1 MTPVRIFFHK
11 TGRAKYISHLD
22 IYRCMQRAVKRS
34 GLPVWYTEGFNPHMY
49 LTFALPI
56 SLGYESICESMD
68 FKLTEP
74 VEFDQIVKR
83 LNNCLPPDLQAYS
96 AAEPVMKTEKIFWA
110 DYQIRLESEN
120 CLPEELAK
128 SLEASCETSPLM
140 VMKKT
145 KKGEK
150 EIDISPLFSCSKIQ
164 TESDGVTFRL
174 RTRAGNEVNL
184 NPSLVIQELEKQAK
198 QKIFAA
204 VTRIAILTEECK
216 NFC

>member
-96 AAEPVMKTEKIFWA
+96 AAKPVMKTEKIFWA

-128 SLEASCETSPLM
+128 SLEALCKTSPLM